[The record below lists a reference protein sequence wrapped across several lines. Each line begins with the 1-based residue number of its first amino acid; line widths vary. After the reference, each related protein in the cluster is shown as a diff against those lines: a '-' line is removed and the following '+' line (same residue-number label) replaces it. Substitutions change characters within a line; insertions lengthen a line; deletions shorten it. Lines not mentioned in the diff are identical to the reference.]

1 MVKTQRVAKEIERR
15 RLNISVADCSLYGLA
30 TFKLLRLIYKDELI
44 KTSYVI
50 TNQRE
55 IVNTLGVDSNVFNLD
70 SHLKITEEIVKKLQK
85 KSNTDLAVVVYGSF
99 PTATI
104 GLMYKGRVFLERCG
118 ESSNMDTYREVV
130 QNKLIDF
137 IDKII
142 NE

>member
-15 RLNISVADCSLYGLA
+15 KLSISVADCSLYGLA
-30 TFKLLRLIYKDELI
+30 TFKLLRLIYKDGFI

-50 TNQRE
+50 VNQRE
-55 IVNTLGVDSNVFNLD
+55 IVNTLGVDSSIFNLD

-104 GLMYKGRVFLERCG
+104 GLMYKR
-118 ESSNMDTYREVV
+118 
-130 QNKLIDF
+130 
-137 IDKII
+137 
-142 NE
+142 

>member
-15 RLNISVADCSLYGLA
+15 KLSISVADCSLYGLA
-30 TFKLLRLIYKDELI
+30 TFKLLRLIYKDEFI

-50 TNQRE
+50 VNQRE
-55 IVNTLGVDSNVFNLD
+55 IVNTLGVDSSIFNLD
-70 SHLKITEEIVKKLQK
+70 SHLKRTEEIVKKLQK

-104 GLMYKGRVFLERCG
+104 GLMYKGKIFLERCG

-137 IDKII
+137 IDRVI

>member
-15 RLNISVADCSLYGLA
+15 KLSISVADCSLYGLV
-30 TFKLLRLIYKDELI
+30 TFKLLRLIHRDEFV

-50 TNQRE
+50 VNQRE
-55 IVNTLGVDSNVFNLD
+55 IVNTLGVDSSIFNLD
-70 SHLKITEEIVKKLQK
+70 SYLKRTEEIVKKLQK

-104 GLMYKGRVFLERCG
+104 GLMYKGKVFLERCG

-137 IDKII
+137 IDKVI

>member
-15 RLNISVADCSLYGLA
+15 KLSISVADCSLYGLA
-30 TFKLLRLIYKDELI
+30 TFKLLRLIHRDEFV

-50 TNQRE
+50 VNQRE
-55 IVNTLGVDSNVFNLD
+55 IVNTLGVDSSIFNLD
-70 SHLKITEEIVKKLQK
+70 SYLKRTEEIVKKLQK

-104 GLMYKGRVFLERCG
+104 GLMYKGKVFLERCG

-137 IDKII
+137 IDKVI

>member
-15 RLNISVADCSLYGLA
+15 KLSISVVDCSLYGLA
-30 TFKLLRLIYKDELI
+30 TFKLLRLIHRDEFV

-50 TNQRE
+50 VNQRE
-55 IVNTLGVDSNVFNLD
+55 IVNTLGVDSSIFNLD
-70 SHLKITEEIVKKLQK
+70 SYLKRTEEIVKKLQK

-137 IDKII
+137 IDKVI